1 MTNFQIG
8 DLLIPVPGRWRE
20 GRGFGNSQ
28 SGIVVSIGDINH
40 YMGRDFC
47 YVRVRWTK
55 KDGSHWFCR
64 SDAHYLH
71 NCIVAGDL
79 RLVTA

>member
-1 MTNFQIG
+1 MKFQIG

-28 SGIVVSIGDINH
+28 SGIVVRIGGTSH

-47 YVRVRWTK
+47 YVRIRWTR
-55 KDGSHWFCR
+55 KDGSHWFER
-64 SDAHYLH
+64 AYDDYLY